1 MLIGLHTLP
10 FDPQGRLSLPDS
22 FRRSLGGRAYLTQG
36 FDCNLMLLG
45 EQAFARLCDGLKGT
59 SLTDPAGRQLA
70 RLLLGSAVEL
80 ELGEDGNVQLP
91 ENLKTFAGLDGQGIL
106 LGQGEFA
113 EIWAP
118 AAWERQA
125 SLLGDGE
132 ANAERFS
139 RFQLSLA

>member
-10 FDPQGRLSLPDS
+10 LDPQGRLPLPAG
-22 FRRSLGGRAYLTQG
+22 FRQSLGARVYLTQG
-36 FDCNLMLLG
+36 FDRNLLLLG
-45 EQAFARLCDGLKGT
+45 EQAFARLCAGLKGT

-70 RLLLGSAVEL
+70 RLLLGSAVEI
-80 ELGEDGNVQLP
+80 ELDADGTVQLP

-118 AAWERQA
+118 AAWEQQA
-125 SLLGDGE
+125 SLLANGE